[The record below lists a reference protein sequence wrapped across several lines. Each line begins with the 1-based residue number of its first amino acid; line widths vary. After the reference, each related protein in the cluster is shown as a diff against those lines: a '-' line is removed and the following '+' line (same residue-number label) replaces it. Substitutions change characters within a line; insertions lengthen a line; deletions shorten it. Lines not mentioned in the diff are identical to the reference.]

1 MVEEVRSKGLHHARE
16 VNRAHIRAALDRDTP
31 HSVVMD
37 VFGFDRTAIWRAR
50 AAYLAGGVQAALFDA
65 PRPGRPHLYDAN
77 AEARITAL
85 ACSALPRGVRRWT
98 VMGLEKAARAEP
110 GIEGISRETIRR
122 LPRKTGSNFGG
133 A

>member
-1 MVEEVRSKGLHHARE
+1 MIQQLLLAQ
-16 VNRAHIRAALDRDTP
+16 LDRVAARYRFLRFWQMLA
-31 HSVVMD
+31 VVWL
-37 VFGFDRTAIWRAR
+37 VA
-50 AAYLAGGVQAALFDA
+50 
-65 PRPGRPHLYDAN
+65 
-77 AEARITAL
+77 AL